1 MVLLEVLVVF
11 RNLTQHT
18 LNVRLPDGER
28 VILPTGVV
36 ARVAVDCAVTREVDG
51 IPVVVRSTGAVVD
64 LPDPQD
70 GVVFLVSTLVL
81 EALAKAGSTRSD
93 VLAPAT
99 APTDNPLRNAAGHIV
114 AVTRLA
120 GLV

>member
-1 MVLLEVLVVF
+1 VSPVF

-18 LNVRLPDGER
+18 LNVRLPDEER
-28 VILPTGVV
+28 VYPPTGVV
-36 ARVAVDCAVTREVDG
+36 ARVSVDCAVTRVVAG
-51 IPVVVRSTGAVVD
+51 IPVVVRSTGALVD

-99 APTDNPLRNAAGHIV
+99 APTDSPVRNAAGHV
-114 AVTRLA
+114 AAVVRLA